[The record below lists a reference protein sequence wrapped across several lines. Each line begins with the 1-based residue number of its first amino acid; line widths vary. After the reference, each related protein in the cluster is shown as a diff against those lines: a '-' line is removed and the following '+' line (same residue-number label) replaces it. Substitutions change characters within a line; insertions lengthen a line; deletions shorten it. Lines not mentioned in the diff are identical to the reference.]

1 MTNNRV
7 THPCLKI
14 ETQIDLEP
22 LKIRQNP
29 FGYSLSRLL
38 LTIYAFFH
46 IAFVPK
52 FGHCPLHTR
61 GNVLGQLSQNAYSIP
76 QI

>member
-14 ETQIDLEP
+14 ETPIDLEP

-29 FGYSLSRLL
+29 FGDSLLSLL
-38 LTIYAFFH
+38 PTMYAFLH
-46 IAFVPK
+46 IVFVPK

-61 GNVLGQLSQNAYSIP
+61 GNVCGQLSQNTYSIP
-76 QI
+76 PI